1 MSESEGSESSCSDTG
16 EGDGDGE
23 GEDCPV
29 SEEWVLG
36 ALSRVHDDGAG
47 CDNRHVE
54 LRHVEVRPGCGEG
67 QAALSDVLAVKVHYL
82 LAGISRT
89 ANLVVKLLPRD
100 PFSRFFVTEA
110 QFDLREIK
118 FYTQV
123 YLLQWSNAQ
132 IRN

>member
-16 EGDGDGE
+16 EGEAEGE

-36 ALSRVHDDGAG
+36 ALSRVHRVDG
-47 CDNRHVE
+47 CDNRNVE

-82 LAGISRT
+82 LTGISTT

-123 YLLQWSNAQ
+123 VF
-132 IRN
+132 RMHVRD